1 MKRGEI
7 EAIVTDGAN
16 TFLGRTSALV
26 ASVNQRGKVEKLL
39 VKAALFLMACALV
52 LVTILFILS
61 KARGAKVLV
70 TLSICVVL
78 LVVSTHI
85 AMQVVCSTALAVGS
99 QALSRRKAII
109 SRLMLLKTRLL
120 WLSAQ

>member
-1 MKRGEI
+1 M
-7 EAIVTDGAN
+7 
-16 TFLGRTSALV
+16 
-26 ASVNQRGKVEKLL
+26 ASVNQRGNFQKLL
-39 VKAALFLMACALV
+39 VKVAHFLLACALV

-78 LVVSTHI
+78 LVVSIAI

-99 QALSRRKAII
+99 QALARRKAIYPDLC
-109 SRLMLLKTRLL
+109 S
-120 WLSAQ
+120 

>member
-1 MKRGEI
+1 M
-7 EAIVTDGAN
+7 
-16 TFLGRTSALV
+16 
-26 ASVNQRGKVEKLL
+26 ASVNQRGNFQKLIVKV
-39 VKAALFLMACALV
+39 ALSFLACALV

-78 LVVSTHI
+78 LVVSIPI

-99 QALSRRKAII
+99 QALARLLYLSLARRKDII
-109 SRLMLLKTRLL
+109 SRLNALEDLAAMGICAVIRLVL
-120 WLSAQ
+120 